1 MRQVDILH
9 CGQKRLT
16 FGTEASAGFETGL
29 LFVTIVELQI
39 SHTHKFSKSKFQ
51 WL

>member
-1 MRQVDILH
+1 MYHR
-9 CGQKRLT
+9 GGGPFPFFS
-16 FGTEASAGFETGL
+16 FGTEASAGLETGL